1 MSTHNRD
8 LDSGQQR
15 LESIEARLDQHLKTV
30 KLALTVL
37 SVLGVATLMLLL
49 YHTIPL

>member
-8 LDSGQQR
+8 LDDKQQR
-15 LESIEARLDQHLKTV
+15 LESIEARLVQHQKTV
-30 KLALTVL
+30 KLALTAL
-37 SVLGVATLMLLL
+37 SVLGTATLMLLL